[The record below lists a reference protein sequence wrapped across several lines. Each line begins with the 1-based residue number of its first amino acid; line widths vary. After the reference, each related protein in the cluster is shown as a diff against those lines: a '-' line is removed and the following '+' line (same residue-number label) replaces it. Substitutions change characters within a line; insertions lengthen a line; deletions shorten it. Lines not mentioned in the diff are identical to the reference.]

1 MSRPSLAYH
10 ALMEHSACCRS
21 LVLLAS
27 RLRCRRL
34 FGPLLHMMHSHY
46 LPSLNSYQQ
55 QHGMQAEQRKNQ
67 PTPSTPSTRAERL
80 LLTADGCA

>member
-1 MSRPSLAYH
+1 MT
-10 ALMEHSACCRS
+10 
-21 LVLLAS
+21 
-27 RLRCRRL
+27 
-34 FGPLLHMMHSHY
+34 PLQMMYSHY
-46 LPSLNSYQQ
+46 LPSLTKHQK